1 LAIRIVSELT
11 TDGEVVSEAATTDAV
26 MEEELPLQERVRLLQ
41 WDSMAV
47 STEWTRI

>member
-1 LAIRIVSELT
+1 
-11 TDGEVVSEAATTDAV
+11 

-47 STEWTRI
+47 STEWTRIWSKQVTINHRQWI